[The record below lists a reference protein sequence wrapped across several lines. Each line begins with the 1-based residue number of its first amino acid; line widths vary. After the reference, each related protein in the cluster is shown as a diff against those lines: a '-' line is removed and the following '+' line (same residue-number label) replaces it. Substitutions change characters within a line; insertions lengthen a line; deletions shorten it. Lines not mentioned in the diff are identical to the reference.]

1 MPIILLL
8 FDSIRKS
15 YARPICN
22 ITSILLYVWLLDKL
36 FVREYDYF
44 LPF

>member
-15 YARPICN
+15 YAKPICN
-22 ITSILLYVWLLDKL
+22 ITSNLLYVWLLDKF
-36 FVREYDYF
+36 FVRAYD
-44 LPF
+44 